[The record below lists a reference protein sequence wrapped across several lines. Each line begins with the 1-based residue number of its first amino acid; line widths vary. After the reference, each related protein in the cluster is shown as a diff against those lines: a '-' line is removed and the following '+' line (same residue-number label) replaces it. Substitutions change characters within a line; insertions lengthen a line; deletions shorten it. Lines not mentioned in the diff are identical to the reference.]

1 MNADAIIE
9 ELCQPWR
16 HGEHFDGCDLV
27 FDEPLVLDGLTIR
40 SFDFSMV
47 TLRAGLSARNA
58 DFSGMAWLRHAR
70 ISGPCDFS
78 GALFRND
85 LRADGLHA
93 DKISMSGGCF
103 QGVLSLYQAELDDL
117 LLDDALVLANLN
129 LEQAQIIGTT
139 DLSRAE
145 IMGGLA
151 AAGAHVGRFLDT
163 GANISGRIHL
173 PD

>member
-1 MNADAIIE
+1 MNMDSIIG

-16 HGEHFDGCDLV
+16 HGEHFDGRNLV
-27 FDEPLVLDGLTIR
+27 FDEPLVLDGLKIR

-47 TLRAGLSARNA
+47 TLRAGVSARNA
-58 DFSGMAWLRHAR
+58 DFSGMAWLRNAR

-85 LRADGLHA
+85 LRADGLQA
-93 DKISMSGGCF
+93 GKISMSGGCF
-103 QGVLSLYQAELDDL
+103 QGVLSLCRSELDDL

-129 LEQAQIIGTT
+129 LEQAQITGAI
-139 DLSRAE
+139 DLSGAE

-151 AAGAHVGRFLDT
+151 AGGAHIGRLLD
-163 GANISGRIHL
+163 GNAEISGRIHL